1 MCHLAIEHV
10 NQLEKHKRVL
20 PAFILSKEKRM
31 FDKALDGMIQ
41 LITLVASHQPGII
54 KYELPSNSSGT
65 ELSIFLFP
73 RSFSIDNYVRLFFI
87 LYETYNLK
95 IIEEIMDIV
104 FNHLQKTSTTV
115 ETILIYGFLLL
126 IQAEHYQNKQQQEKI
141 QQFACKIIK

>member
-1 MCHLAIEHV
+1 S
-10 NQLEKHKRVL
+10 
-20 PAFILSKEKRM
+20 AFILSKEKRM